1 MISAGGDKNRVAED
15 IIEVIVVRRGGTL
28 CRIFDSGRTGRHV
41 SSPSLIPRREIGG
54 SESRLVAMKTYE
66 TFSRAIAAKKTA
78 NNILENIIIHLH
90 SSDSQIYRA

>member
-1 MISAGGDKNRVAED
+1 MTSAAGDRNRVAED

-28 CRIFDSGRTGRHV
+28 CRIFDGRTGRHV

-78 NNILENIIIHLH
+78 NNILVNIIHLH